1 MRIKRVHARE
11 VLDSRGRPTV
21 EVDVVLKNGVLG
33 RATVPSGAST
43 GEHEAIE
50 LRDGGTRFMGRGVKK
65 AVRNVNLTLA
75 PCLRGMEAK
84 DQERIDHRMI
94 ELDGSPDKRRLG
106 ANAILGVSLAVA
118 RAQAEADG
126 LSFFRQLGGRR
137 AKILPVPMFN
147 VLNGGVHSDNN
158 LDVQEF
164 MVIPLGMNRF
174 SEALRAG
181 AEIYE
186 TLKGV
191 LARKG
196 YSTSVGDEGGFSPRL
211 KGTAEAIE
219 LLLEAIT
226 KAGYK
231 PGTQVSLG
239 LDVAA
244 SELYEDGHYDFKKS
258 NEGRLNKEDLVRL
271 YEGWVRQ
278 YPIASIEDPL
288 SEDDW
293 EGWKLLTEVLGEKV
307 QIVGDDIFVTN
318 KERFQRGIDLGIA
331 NSILIKVNQIGTL
344 SETLETIRL
353 AKKSGYST
361 VISHRSGETEDT
373 TIADLAVATD
383 AGQIKAGAP
392 CRGERT
398 AKYNQLVRI
407 EEELGKRAVFAGREA
422 LPDVKAISRR

>member
-21 EVDVVLKNGVLG
+21 EVDVVLRNGVLG

-50 LRDGGTRFMGRGVKK
+50 LRDGGTRFMGRGVKR
-65 AVRNVNLTLA
+65 AVQNVNLKLA
-75 PCLRGMEAK
+75 PRLRGMEAR

-118 RAQAEADG
+118 RAQAEADS
-126 LSFFRQLGGRR
+126 LSFFRHLGGRR

-164 MVIPLGMNRF
+164 MIIPLGMNRF

-211 KGTAEAIE
+211 KGSAEAIE

-226 KAGYK
+226 KAGYQ
-231 PGTQVSLG
+231 PGAQVSLG
-239 LDVAA
+239 LNVAA
-244 SELYEDGHYDFKKS
+244 SELYEDNHYDFKKS
-258 NEGRLNKEDLVRL
+258 NEGRLGKEDLVRL

-278 YPIASIEDPL
+278 YPIVSIEDPL

-422 LPDVKAISRR
+422 LPAVKAISRR

>member
-1 MRIKRVHARE
+1 MRIKGVHARE

-43 GEHEAIE
+43 GEHEAVE
-50 LRDGGTRFMGRGVKK
+50 LRDGGSRFMGGGVEQ
-65 AVRNVNLTLA
+65 AVRNVNRTLA
-75 PCLRGMEAK
+75 THLRGMEAR
-84 DQERIDHRMI
+84 DQESIDRHMI
-94 ELDGSPDKRRLG
+94 ELDGSPDKGRLG

-118 RAQAEADG
+118 KAQAQADG
-126 LSFFRQLGGRR
+126 LSLYRHLGGSR
-137 AKILPVPMFN
+137 AKTLPVPMFN

-158 LDVQEF
+158 IDVQEF

-181 AEIYE
+181 AEIFE
-186 TLKGV
+186 TLKRL
-191 LARKG
+191 LASKG

-211 KGTAEAIE
+211 KGTTEAID
-219 LLLEAIT
+219 LLMEAII
-226 KAGYK
+226 KADYQ
-231 PGTQVSLG
+231 PGSQVSLG

-244 SELYEDGHYDFKKS
+244 SELYEDGYYNFKKS
-258 NEGRLNKEDLVRL
+258 NEGQLGKEELIGL

-278 YPIASIEDPL
+278 YPIVSLEDPL

-293 EGWKLLTEVLGEKV
+293 EGWRLLTDSLGDKV
-307 QIVGDDIFVTN
+307 QLVGDDIFVTN
-318 KERFQRGIDLGIA
+318 KARLQQGIQLGIA
-331 NSILIKVNQIGTL
+331 NSILIKLNQIGTL

-353 AKKSGYST
+353 AKKSGYTT

-373 TIADLAVATD
+373 TIADLAVATN

-407 EEELGKRAVFAGREA
+407 EEELGRRAVFAGRKA
-422 LPDVKAISRR
+422 LSAFI

>member
-1 MRIKRVHARE
+1 VRIKRVHARE

-21 EVDVVLKNGVLG
+21 EVDVVLRNGVLG
-33 RATVPSGAST
+33 RATVPSGASA
-43 GEHEAIE
+43 GKHEAIE
-50 LRDGGTRFMGRGVKK
+50 LRDGGTRFMGMGVKK
-65 AVRNVNLTLA
+65 AVRNVNLKLA
-75 PCLRGMEAK
+75 PRLRGMEAR

-106 ANAILGVSLAVA
+106 ANAIMGVSLAVA

-126 LSFFRQLGGRR
+126 LSFFRYLGGRR

-147 VLNGGVHSDNN
+147 VINGGVHSDNN

-196 YSTSVGDEGGFSPRL
+196 LSTSVGDEGGFSPRL
-211 KGTAEAIE
+211 KGSDEAIE

-226 KAGYK
+226 KAGYQ
-231 PGTQVSLG
+231 PGAQVSLG

-258 NEGRLNKEDLVRL
+258 NEGRLDKEALVRR
-271 YEGWVRQ
+271 YEDWVRQ
-278 YPIASIEDPL
+278 YPIASLEDPL

-383 AGQIKAGAP
+383 ASQIKAGAP

-407 EEELGKRAVFAGREA
+407 EEELGKRAVFAGRDA
-422 LPDVKAISRR
+422 LPAAKAFSRR

>member
-11 VLDSRGRPTV
+11 LLDSRGRPTV

-43 GEHEAIE
+43 GEHEALE
-50 LRDGGTRFMGRGVKK
+50 LRDGGTRFFGRGVQR
-65 AVRNVNLTLA
+65 AVGNVNRLLA
-75 PCLRGMEAK
+75 PRLRGMEAR
-84 DQERIDHRMI
+84 DQESIDRLMI
-94 ELDGSPDKRRLG
+94 ELDGTPDKSNLG

-118 RAQAEADG
+118 RAQASADG
-126 LSFFRQLGGRR
+126 SSLYRYVGGPR
-137 AKILPVPMFN
+137 AKTLPVPMFN

-158 LDVQEF
+158 VDVQEF
-164 MVIPLGMNRF
+164 MVIPLGSDRF
-174 SEALRAG
+174 SAALRAG
-181 AEIYE
+181 AEIFE

-191 LARKG
+191 LARKA

-211 KGTAEAIE
+211 KGTHEAIE

-226 KAGYK
+226 KADYQ
-231 PGTQVSLG
+231 PGSQVWLG

-244 SELYEDGHYDFKKS
+244 SELYENGYYIFKKS
-258 NEGRLNKEDLVRL
+258 DRAKFGREELVHL
-271 YEGWVRQ
+271 YEEWVRQ
-278 YPIASIEDPL
+278 FPIISLEDPL

-293 EGWKLLTEVLGEKV
+293 EGWAMLTKILGQKV
-307 QIVGDDIFVTN
+307 QLVGDDIFVTN
-318 KERFQRGIDLGIA
+318 KIRLARGIQLGIA

-344 SETLETIRL
+344 SETLEAIRL
-353 AKKSGYST
+353 AKKSGYTT

-407 EEELGKRAVFAGREA
+407 EEELGRRAVFAGR
-422 LPDVKAISRR
+422 KAFEIKGTPIG

>member
-1 MRIKRVHARE
+1 
-11 VLDSRGRPTV
+11 
-21 EVDVVLKNGVLG
+21 
-33 RATVPSGAST
+33 
-43 GEHEAIE
+43 
-50 LRDGGTRFMGRGVKK
+50 
-65 AVRNVNLTLA
+65 
-75 PCLRGMEAK
+75 MEARN
-84 DQERIDHRMI
+84 QESIDRYMI
-94 ELDGSPDKRRLG
+94 ELDGSPDKGRLG

-118 RAQAEADG
+118 RAQARADG
-126 LSFFRQLGGRR
+126 LSLYRYLGGSR
-137 AKILPVPMFN
+137 AKTLPVPMFN
-147 VLNGGVHSDNN
+147 VLNGGVHSDSNI
-158 LDVQEF
+158 DVQEF

-181 AEIYE
+181 AEIFE

-211 KGTAEAIE
+211 KGTTEAIE
-219 LLLEAIT
+219 LLLEAII
-226 KAGYK
+226 KADYK
-231 PGTQVSLG
+231 PGSQVSLG

-244 SELYEDGHYDFKKS
+244 SELYEDSYYIFKKS
-258 NEGRLNKEDLVRL
+258 NEGQLGKEDLIGL
-271 YEGWVRQ
+271 YEDWVRQ
-278 YPIASIEDPL
+278 YPIVSLEDPL

-293 EGWKLLTEVLGEKV
+293 DGWRLLTDALGGKV
-307 QIVGDDIFVTN
+307 QLVGDDIFVTN
-318 KERFQRGIDLGIA
+318 YARLQQGIQRGIA

-353 AKKSGYST
+353 AKKSGYTT

-407 EEELGKRAVFAGREA
+407 EEELGRRAVYAGRKA
-422 LPDVKAISRR
+422 LPAFL

>member
-1 MRIKRVHARE
+1 MKIKRIHARE

-21 EVDVVLKNGVLG
+21 EVDVVLKNRVLG

-75 PCLRGMEAK
+75 PRLRGMEAR
-84 DQERIDHRMI
+84 DQELIDHRMI
-94 ELDGSPDKRRLG
+94 ELDGSPDKRKLG

-118 RAQAEADG
+118 RAQAEAEG
-126 LSFFRQLGGRR
+126 FSFFRHLGGPR

-211 KGTAEAIE
+211 KGTTEALE

-231 PGTQVSLG
+231 PGAQVSLG

-258 NEGRLNKEDLVRL
+258 NEGRLGKEDLVRL
-271 YEGWVRQ
+271 YEDWVRQ
-278 YPIASIEDPL
+278 YPIVSIEDPL

-293 EGWKLLTEVLGEKV
+293 EGWKLLTELLGEKV

-318 KERFQRGIDLGIA
+318 KKRFQRGIDLGIA

-344 SETLETIRL
+344 SETLETIKL

-373 TIADLAVATD
+373 TIADLAVATG

-398 AKYNQLVRI
+398 AKYNQLLRI
-407 EEELGKRAVFAGREA
+407 EEELGNRAVFAGRKA
-422 LPDVKAISRR
+422 LPAVKANSRR

>member
-43 GEHEAIE
+43 GKHEAIE

-75 PCLRGMEAK
+75 PRLRGMEAR

-94 ELDGSPDKRRLG
+94 ELDKSPDKRRLG

-126 LSFFRQLGGRR
+126 LSFFRHLGGRR

-164 MVIPLGMNRF
+164 MIIPLGMNRF

-196 YSTSVGDEGGFSPRL
+196 LSTSVGDEGGFSPRL

-226 KAGYK
+226 KAGYQ
-231 PGTQVSLG
+231 PGAQVSLG

-244 SELYEDGHYDFKKS
+244 SELYKDGHYDFKKS
-258 NEGRLNKEDLVRL
+258 NEGRLDKEDLVRL

-278 YPIASIEDPL
+278 YPIVSIEDPL

-344 SETLETIRL
+344 SETLEIIRL
-353 AKKSGYST
+353 AKKSGYSI

-422 LPDVKAISRR
+422 LSAAKAISRR

>member
-1 MRIKRVHARE
+1 MRIKGVHARE

-43 GEHEAIE
+43 GEHEAVE
-50 LRDGGTRFMGRGVKK
+50 LRDGGSRFMGKGVEQ
-65 AVRNVNLTLA
+65 AVRNVNRTLA
-75 PCLRGMEAK
+75 TRLRGMEAR
-84 DQERIDHRMI
+84 DQESIDRYMI
-94 ELDGSPDKRRLG
+94 ELDGSPDKGRLG

-118 RAQAEADG
+118 KAQARADG
-126 LSFFRQLGGRR
+126 LSLYRHLGGSR
-137 AKILPVPMFN
+137 AKTLPVPMFN

-158 LDVQEF
+158 IDIQEF

-181 AEIYE
+181 AEIFE

-211 KGTAEAIE
+211 KGSTEAIE
-219 LLLEAIT
+219 LLLEAII
-226 KAGYK
+226 KADYQ
-231 PGTQVSLG
+231 PGSQVSLG

-244 SELYEDGHYDFKKS
+244 SELYEDSYYSFKKS
-258 NEGRLNKEDLVRL
+258 NEGQLGREDLIGL
-271 YEGWVRQ
+271 YEDWVRQ
-278 YPIASIEDPL
+278 YPIVSLEDPL

-293 EGWKLLTEVLGEKV
+293 DGWRLLTDALGGKV
-307 QIVGDDIFVTN
+307 QLVGDDIFVTN
-318 KERFQRGIDLGIA
+318 KARLQQGIQRGIA

-353 AKKSGYST
+353 AKKSGYTT

-407 EEELGKRAVFAGREA
+407 EEELGRRAVYAGRKA
-422 LPDVKAISRR
+422 LPAFL